1 MFETFQLLSK
11 NLFLYQVI
19 QLGLQAL
26 DLERDDMLA
35 ANDRFGQKEF
45 VDRRSRLPYLPETTA
60 KMSKTMTF

>member
-1 MFETFQLLSK
+1 MFETFQLLSE

-35 ANDRFGQKEF
+35 ANDRINSDKKNLLTGGHGCLICLKQPRKC
-45 VDRRSRLPYLPETTA
+45 RRQ
-60 KMSKTMTF
+60 